1 MGLTVVFG
9 FTETTATGSTIR
21 TGTTAR
27 LLLRIGVL
35 GSEIT
40 LAIYFTT
47 ADPYLYSDNTDFGVS
62 LNESIVNVGTEGV
75 EGSAAFLEHFRASHF
90 SAVETTGDLDLD
102 TFGTGT
108 HGGCNSH
115 LYSATIGDFTLDLTG
130 DVGGYDLSVE
140 FGTLYLVDVDLHI
153 LVGNLLE
160 LFLQFVHFLT
170 ALTDDKTGT

>member
-47 ADPYLYSDNTDFGVS
+47 ADPYLHADNTNLGVS
-62 LNESIVNVGTEGV
+62 LNEGIVDVSAEGV
-75 EGSAAFLEHFRASHF
+75 EGRL
-90 SAVETTGDLDLD
+90 
-102 TFGTGT
+102 
-108 HGGCNSH
+108 
-115 LYSATIGDFTLDLTG
+115 
-130 DVGGYDLSVE
+130 
-140 FGTLYLVDVDLHI
+140 
-153 LVGNLLE
+153 
-160 LFLQFVHFLT
+160 
-170 ALTDDKTGT
+170 